1 MFLNQN
7 LFQQL
12 TRPNM
17 DLECR
22 EYVQLKR
29 NIYSADI
36 FNPLFKKINY
46 YLDNAETDQRT
57 NKREVW
63 GAAEYL
69 N

>member
-12 TRPNM
+12 TRPNT

-36 FNPLFKKINY
+36 FNLHLKKSTANWTTRKPTSGPIRGRCGE
-46 YLDNAETDQRT
+46 LRII
-57 NKREVW
+57 R
-63 GAAEYL
+63 
-69 N
+69 